1 MKHYYIALV
10 AIGLAFN
17 STVNSTV
24 NAQVSNPLVKSNAT
38 QNVDSIIQRNAAEN
52 VSKTVYTYTDD
63 KKVSEELVYTW
74 NALSKD
80 WTNFSKT
87 SNTYDAAGNKTAVIT
102 QKWDGKVWNDSIKIT
117 STYND
122 QGHILSYDLRD
133 LLVNRHRVEEY
144 TYNGLNG
151 VEIYVDTTRTS
162 ETAFTVIRG
171 KIETEYMENGQI
183 KSYINYNKNSNEADK
198 DEWVFNNK
206 LTYTYD
212 DQGRLSETSLDN
224 ATYQLGKWIYSYT
237 DNSELMQL
245 YQRFSADADLALLS
259 ETLTETEGENPVT
272 TTVKVKNYWDN
283 ENPEWVVTSQTY
295 TYYPEN
301 SSTQVETPVLENVR
315 VYSQDGILYVE
326 TPENMSVQVYSILG
340 GCYYN
345 AFVNGSA
352 QISKLQSGIYLVR
365 INQKSVKVRI

>member
-17 STVNSTV
+17 STVN
-24 NAQVSNPLVKSNAT
+24 AQVSNPLVKSNTT

-52 VSKTVYTYTDD
+52 VSKTIYTYTDD
-63 KKVSEELVYTW
+63 KKVSEDLVYTW

-183 KSYINYNKNSNEADK
+183 KSRTIYYKNSNEANK

-212 DQGRLSETSLDN
+212 DQGRLSEISLDN

-315 VYSQDGILYVE
+315 FYSQEGILYIE

-352 QISKLQSGIYLVR
+352 QISNLQSGIYLVR
-365 INQKSVKVRI
+365 INQKTVKVRI

>member
-133 LLVNRHRVEEY
+133 LLVNRHREDEY

>member
-17 STVNSTV
+17 STVN
-24 NAQVSNPLVKSNAT
+24 AQVSNLLVKSNAT
-38 QNVDSIIQRNAAEN
+38 QNVDSIIQRNDAEN

-74 NALSKD
+74 NVSSKD

-122 QGHILSYDLRD
+122 QGRILSYDLRD
-133 LLVNRHRVEEY
+133 LLINRHCVEKY

-151 VEIYVDTTRTS
+151 VEIYADTTWTKDLDITFSIGRS
-162 ETAFTVIRG
+162 EV
-171 KIETEYMENGQI
+171 EYREDWSV
-183 KSYINYNKNSNEADK
+183 KSCAYYDYDYNNVDK

-206 LTYTYD
+206 QIYTYD
-212 DQGRLSETSLDN
+212 DQGRWSEVTMDN
-224 ATYQLGKWIYSYT
+224 ATYQLGKWVYTYT
-237 DNSELMQL
+237 DNSELMQV
-245 YQRFSADADLALLS
+245 YQRFSADSDLALLS
-259 ETLTETEGENPVT
+259 ETLTETEGENPIT

-352 QISKLQSGIYLVR
+352 QISNLQSGIYLVR
-365 INQKSVKVRI
+365 INQKTVKVRI

>member
-10 AIGLAFN
+10 AIGLAF
-17 STVNSTV
+17 NSTV

-102 QKWDGKVWNDSIKIT
+102 QKWGGKVWNDSIKIT

-259 ETLTETEGENPVT
+259 ETLTEMEGENPVT

-352 QISKLQSGIYLVR
+352 QISNLQSGIYLVR
-365 INQKSVKVRI
+365 INQKTVKVRI

>member
-17 STVNSTV
+17 STVN
-24 NAQVSNPLVKSNAT
+24 AQISNLPTKSNAT

-74 NALSKD
+74 NASSKD

-122 QGHILSYDLRD
+122 LGRMLSNDLRYP
-133 LLVNRHRVEEY
+133 LVNRHRVEEY
-144 TYNGLNG
+144 TYNGLNI

-162 ETAFTVIRG
+162 KTAFTVIQG
-171 KIETEYMENGQI
+171 KIEAEYMKNGQI
-183 KSYINYNKNSNEADK
+183 KSYTNYNKNSNEANK
-198 DEWVFNNK
+198 DEWVFSNK
-206 LTYTYD
+206 QTYTYD
-212 DQGRLSETSLDN
+212 DQGRWSEITLDN

-237 DNSELMQL
+237 DNSEL
-245 YQRFSADADLALLS
+245 
-259 ETLTETEGENPVT
+259 
-272 TTVKVKNYWDN
+272 
-283 ENPEWVVTSQTY
+283 
-295 TYYPEN
+295 
-301 SSTQVETPVLENVR
+301 
-315 VYSQDGILYVE
+315 I
-326 TPENMSVQVYSILG
+326 
-340 GCYYN
+340 
-345 AFVNGSA
+345 
-352 QISKLQSGIYLVR
+352 
-365 INQKSVKVRI
+365 